1 MCLGIPGRVIEVIDP
16 ANKIARVDVKGTPR
30 NVSLALLPADETAG
44 PGDLVLVH
52 LGFAMSRLTEAEAA
66 ETAEM
71 LEGFGD
77 EFETFAAAHNART
90 EGSS

>member
-44 PGDLVLVH
+44 RIHAEIATAIVADRNMQPVRQQRIVLV
-52 LGFAMSRLTEAEAA
+52 AEHGADI
-66 ETAEM
+66 
-71 LEGFGD
+71 GGVF
-77 EFETFAAAHNART
+77 F
-90 EGSS
+90 